1 MIAIVCACLHSVRC
15 VLLFQAPSCR
25 PHPFQAL
32 LLWELGVH
40 CALGHGGW
48 LGVPLHAG
56 GTESLHKQS
65 RDPSALSGVIVCL

>member
-1 MIAIVCACLHSVRC
+1 MVAAVCAWLDSVGRA
-15 VLLFQAPSCR
+15 LLSQALSSC
-25 PHPFQAL
+25 PQPFQAL
-32 LLWELGVH
+32 LLWELRVH

-48 LGVPLHAG
+48 LGVPLHVG